1 MTRYVLAPLLGP
13 ADGFDP
19 APRGDERVHR
29 FDILHDGHLR
39 LGIKSALSQLRKAE
53 GVPTGHGLEL
63 LLLATLISL
72 ADTRINRA
80 RSSQDGWT
88 REIGLY
94 LPVAAPASWT
104 PAKPILEK
112 MLRFLT
118 GDLWTVDFRPWVSDL
133 GRARLQG
140 RLMTPTF
147 NAVSLF
153 SGGLDSLI
161 GAIDKLED
169 GSENIYFVSHKA
181 DGAISKPQNN
191 VYDLATRNFRNRSP
205 MRLAFPT
212 GKVQDVFPE
221 LGGENST
228 RGRSF
233 LFIALAAFAGSAL
246 GTPFPIYVP
255 ENGLISLN
263 VPLDATRLASNSTRT
278 THPYYFHRWNEL
290 LTILGIGGT
299 VQNPYWNK
307 TKGEMILECS
317 RPDIL
322 KATAGLSISC
332 AKPAHGRWEG
342 SSEPHCGY
350 CLPCIIRRAA
360 FLKGA
365 KVMADPSRYRMEDPA
380 NSNLDSTNKKGEQY
394 RGFEYAI
401 ERLRQDPTRTRS
413 FIYKTGPLMED
424 LDKIEGLEGVYSRGM
439 EEVAA
444 FLDGIETISSEA
456 NT

>member
-1 MTRYVLAPLLGP
+1 MTRYVLAPLLGLT
-13 ADGFDP
+13 DGFNP
-19 APRGDERVHR
+19 PPRGEERIHR

-63 LLLATLISL
+63 LLLATLVSL

-94 LPVAAPASWT
+94 LPVIDPASWY

-118 GDLWTVDFRPWVSDL
+118 GDLWTVDFRPWFGEL

-140 RLMTPTF
+140 SLMTPTF

-161 GAIDKLED
+161 GAIDKLQD
-169 GSENIYFVSHKA
+169 GTENIYFVSHKA
-181 DGAISKPQNN
+181 DGAISKPQND
-191 VYDLATRNFRNRSP
+191 VYDLATRNFGNRSP
-205 MRLAFPT
+205 RRLAFPA

-290 LTILGIGGT
+290 LTTLGIAGT
-299 VQNPYWNK
+299 VQNPYWNR
-307 TKGEMILECS
+307 TKGEMILECA

-322 KATAGLSISC
+322 KTTAGLSISC

-365 KVMADPSRYRMEDPA
+365 EVMVDPSRYRMEDPA
-380 NSNLDSTNKKGEQY
+380 NAHLDSTNKKGEQY
-394 RGFEYAI
+394 RAFEYAI

-413 FIYKTGPLMED
+413 FIYKTGPLMEE
-424 LDKIEGLEGVYSRGM
+424 LDRIEGLEGVYTRGM

-444 FLDGIETISSEA
+444 FLKGIETISSEA
-456 NT
+456 DT

>member
-1 MTRYVLAPLLGP
+1 
-13 ADGFDP
+13 
-19 APRGDERVHR
+19 
-29 FDILHDGHLR
+29 
-39 LGIKSALSQLRKAE
+39 
-53 GVPTGHGLEL
+53 
-63 LLLATLISL
+63 
-72 ADTRINRA
+72 
-80 RSSQDGWT
+80 
-88 REIGLY
+88 
-94 LPVAAPASWT
+94 
-104 PAKPILEK
+104 
-112 MLRFLT
+112 
-118 GDLWTVDFRPWVSDL
+118 
-133 GRARLQG
+133 
-140 RLMTPTF
+140 
-147 NAVSLF
+147 
-153 SGGLDSLI
+153 
-161 GAIDKLED
+161 
-169 GSENIYFVSHKA
+169 
-181 DGAISKPQNN
+181 
-191 VYDLATRNFRNRSP
+191 
-205 MRLAFPT
+205 LAFPA

-290 LTILGIGGT
+290 LTTLGIAGT
-299 VQNPYWNK
+299 VQNPYWNR
-307 TKGEMILECS
+307 TKGEMILECA

-322 KATAGLSISC
+322 KTTAGLSISC

-365 KVMADPSRYRMEDPA
+365 EVMVDPSRYRMEDPA
-380 NSNLDSTNKKGEQY
+380 NAHLDSTNKKGEQY
-394 RGFEYAI
+394 RAFEYAI

-413 FIYKTGPLMED
+413 FIYKTGPLMEE
-424 LDKIEGLEGVYSRGM
+424 LDRIEGLEGVYTRGM

-444 FLDGIETISSEA
+444 FLKGIETISSEA
-456 NT
+456 DT